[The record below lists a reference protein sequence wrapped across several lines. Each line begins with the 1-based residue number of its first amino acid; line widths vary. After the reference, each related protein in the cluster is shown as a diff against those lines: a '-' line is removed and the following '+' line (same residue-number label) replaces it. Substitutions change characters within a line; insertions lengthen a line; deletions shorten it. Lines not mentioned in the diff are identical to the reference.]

1 METSGVDRLAGPA
14 GVVVTIDQFVVGK
27 IGIVDS
33 GSRVDM
39 HGSTQAVLQEMR
51 QVTATPVPAAQP
63 VATDALAMDRAERL
77 RGIAAKRWKD
87 LLLYG
92 VVIMVVAYG
101 WQMRGDVYLSPEQG
115 VGYVLGIIGAS
126 LILLLLLYPLR
137 KHAGWMRRLGQVR
150 HWFRMHMM
158 LGIIGPVCILYH
170 CNFQLGSLNGNVAL
184 FSMLVVAVSGLAGR
198 YFYTRIHYG
207 LYGRKA
213 DLEHLGSDAADLRN
227 RMHALFESAP
237 GLREMLGGLEQETL
251 RLPDSLSGSLA
262 HLLVIAVK
270 SRLVALRA
278 GQRIRRA
285 AAQVAGCEGGGA
297 VLQRSLRTSGLDYLR
312 VYLLTVRRVAGFTF
326 YERLFGLWHVLHLP
340 LFVMLLITGIIHVYA
355 VHMY

>member
-1 METSGVDRLAGPA
+1 
-14 GVVVTIDQFVVGK
+14 
-27 IGIVDS
+27 
-33 GSRVDM
+33 M
-39 HGSTQAVLQEMR
+39 HGEAQAVAQKMY
-51 QVTATPVPAAQP
+51 QVAAQP
-63 VATDALAMDRAERL
+63 ASGARPPAADALAIDRAERL
-77 RGIAAKRWKD
+77 RGIAARRWKD
-87 LLLYG
+87 LMLYG
-92 VVIMVVAYG
+92 VVVMIVAYG
-101 WQMRGDVYLSPEQG
+101 WHRRGDVYLSPEQG
-115 VGYVLGIIGAS
+115 AGYALGIVGAS

-137 KHAGWMRRLGQVR
+137 KHAGWMHRLWQVR

-198 YFYTRIHYG
+198 YLYTRIHYG

-213 DLEHLGSDAADLRN
+213 DLEHLGSDAAALRT

-237 GLREMLGGLEQETL
+237 GLREMLDGLEVETL
-251 RLPDSLSGSLA
+251 RLPSSLPGSLA
-262 HLLVIAVK
+262 HVLVIAVK
-270 SRLVALRA
+270 SRLVAMRA
-278 GQRIRRA
+278 GLRIRRA
-285 AAQVAGCEGGGA
+285 AAQVAVLEGGGA
-297 VLQRSLRTSGLDYLR
+297 ALKHTLRASGLDYLR